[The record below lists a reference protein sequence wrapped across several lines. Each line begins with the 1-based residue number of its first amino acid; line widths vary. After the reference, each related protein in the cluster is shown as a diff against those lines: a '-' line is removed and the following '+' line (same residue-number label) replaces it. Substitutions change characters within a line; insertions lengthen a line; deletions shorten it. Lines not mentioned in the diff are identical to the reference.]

1 MATPFQTS
9 LFGID
14 PIKYRQERAAEFDRL
29 LAAQQS
35 PQSRMGFAIG
45 NLLGGVF
52 GGEDPA
58 LARASAIQGIYN
70 QVAQQFPDQTSPEF
84 YKALANAIPA
94 EYADAKII
102 ASEKA
107 QAAEAASLDR
117 QIKLGKLGRETTE
130 AEQKELKFFTEN
142 PDQAAFELQRLAKII
157 EADPNNQAAL
167 ARYEKIATAGTT
179 GAITRAGAEEKA
191 DVTLKKEKALT
202 AKYEK
207 DLEDAKKF
215 GPAERWDA
223 ETDAARTLLQ
233 GYGIDPTK
241 PLQSQ
246 NIPSSILYGPAGQ
259 SIVSASEK
267 ALRKKTT
274 EGGVP
279 GVAPAAAQAAPVAG
293 DPTIKAAVEKAGGVY
308 DPANFEYRI
317 VNGAVQRK
325 PKGK

>member
-14 PIKYRQERAAEFDRL
+14 PIKYRQERAAEYDRL

-58 LARASAIQGIYN
+58 LSRASAIQGIYN
-70 QVAQQFPDQTSPEF
+70 KVAQQFPDQTSPEF

-102 ASEKA
+102 AAEKA

-142 PDQAAFELQRLAKII
+142 PDQATFELQRLAKII

-191 DVTLKKEKALT
+191 DVDIKKNKALIN
-202 AKYEK
+202 KYEK

-215 GPAERWDA
+215 GPEERLNM
-223 ETDAARTLLQ
+223 EIDAARLLLK
-233 GYGIDPTK
+233 GYGVDPSK
-241 PLQSQ
+241 PLQGQ
-246 NIPSSILYGPAGQ
+246 NIPASILYGPAGQ
-259 SIVSASEK
+259 SIVQASQK
-267 ALRKKTT
+267 ALQKKTT
-274 EGGVP
+274 ESSVP
-279 GVAPAAAQAAPVAG
+279 YVAPQAGPAAAPAGAP
-293 DPTIKAAVEKAGGVY
+293 GVI
-308 DPANFEYRI
+308 DFSKLPS
-317 VNGAVQRK
+317 RK
-325 PKGK
+325 

>member
-9 LFGID
+9 LFGVD
-14 PIKYRQERAAEFDRL
+14 PLAYRQQRAAEYDKL

-35 PQSRMGFAIG
+35 PQSRIGFALG

-52 GGEDPA
+52 GGEDPV
-58 LARASAIQGIYN
+58 LKRASDIKNVYN
-70 QVAQQFPDQTSPEF
+70 QVAQKFPDQTSPEF
-84 YKALANAIPA
+84 YRALADAIPPQ
-94 EYADAKII
+94 YADAKII
-102 ASEKA
+102 AAEKA
-107 QAAEAASLDR
+107 QAAEDAAFKR
-117 QIKLGKLGRETTE
+117 I
-130 AEQKELKFFTEN
+130 AERDKASQAAAKSEQEMIKFFTEN
-142 PDQAAFELQRLAKII
+142 PDQASTELQRLAKII
-157 EADPNNQAAL
+157 EANPNDTAAL

-179 GAITRAGAEEKA
+179 GAITRAGKEEKA
-191 DVTLKKEKALT
+191 AVDLKKDKALT

-223 ETDAARTLLQ
+223 ETDAARSLLR

-259 SIVSASEK
+259 SIVKASET
-267 ALRKKTT
+267 ALRQKTT
-274 EGGVP
+274 EGGGP
-279 GVAPAAAQAAPVAG
+279 GMSAPVAAPVAG
-293 DPTIKAAVEKAGGVY
+293 DPAIKAAVERAGGVY
-308 DPANFEYRI
+308 DPANFDYRI
-317 VNGAVQRK
+317 VNGQVQRK